1 MVRGDSPSRRRLPRR
16 ADGGLGAERGTGIWM
31 AARGAHVDQPES
43 QRPQSLDGA
52 LLSGLGDARSHDT
65 VGRSWDHKTAG
76 VVWCAR
82 SRRAC
87 IVGGDAFACNAMDEW
102 LSAAALLVRTHIS

>member
-52 LLSGLGDARSHDT
+52 LLSGLGDARSHDA
-65 VGRSWDHKTAG
+65 VRRSWDHKAAG
-76 VVWCAR
+76 AAR
-82 SRRAC
+82 GAGSGRAL
-87 IVGGDAFACNAMDEW
+87 IGGGDAFAGNAMDER
-102 LSAAALLVRTHIS
+102 LSAAALLVRADVS